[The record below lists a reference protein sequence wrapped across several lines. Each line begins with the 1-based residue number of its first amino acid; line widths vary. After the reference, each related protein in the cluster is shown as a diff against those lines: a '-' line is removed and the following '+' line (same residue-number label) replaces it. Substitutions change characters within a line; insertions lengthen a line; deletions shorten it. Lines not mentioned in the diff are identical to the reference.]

1 MYIYIYRGQKHKNK
15 RTTRVFL
22 ICTINLRQ
30 VRDGIYNG
38 RTKQLIKDE
47 NDWITPYIY
56 IYIYKMERVFPYND
70 SKGWTLVETL

>member
-1 MYIYIYRGQKHKNK
+1 MLCVYIYKGQKHKNK

-30 VRDGIYNG
+30 VKDGIYNG

-47 NDWITPYIY
+47 ND
-56 IYIYKMERVFPYND
+56 
-70 SKGWTLVETL
+70 